1 MAVFHSFIEFSLR
14 FHSSKSTNLS
24 QALLV
29 KKNFLAFTYCL
40 SIKNEKVKI
49 YFHIPK
55 SSEEQVY
62 KEILFT
68 VFLKAEHQKHGQ

>member
-14 FHSSKSTNLS
+14 LHSSKITNLS
-24 QALLV
+24 QVLLV
-29 KKNFLAFTYCL
+29 RKNLAFTYCL
-40 SIKNEKVKI
+40 SIKNEKVKL
-49 YFHIPK
+49 YFHFPK

-68 VFLKAEHQKHGQ
+68 VLQNRTSKHGQ